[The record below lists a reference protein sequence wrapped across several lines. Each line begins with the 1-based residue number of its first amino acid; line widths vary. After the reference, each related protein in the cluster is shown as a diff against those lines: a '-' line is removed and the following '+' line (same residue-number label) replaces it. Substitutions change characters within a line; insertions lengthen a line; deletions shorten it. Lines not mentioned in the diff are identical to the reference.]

1 MSRRSVGV
9 LPRVTASAALA
20 VAALGVAAIPAG
32 AWGGWSGG
40 SGGTTLTPFTQPLK
54 IPAVLQPSRTDAT
67 TDYYNVNIQSGT
79 ANIIPGKTTP
89 VWTYNG
95 SFPGPTIVANQGR
108 PVSVH
113 VTNQLGEAMS
123 VHLHGGHT
131 PSLYDGLPNDLVA
144 LGASKDYNYPS
155 TESARTMWYHDHA
168 RDVTARHVWNG
179 LAGMYI
185 MHDAQEQAL
194 NLPSGAYD
202 VPLMML
208 NRAFNSDGTMPYQDG
223 SGDTMLVN
231 GVPQPY
237 FKVEARKYRFRM
249 LDASNDDF
257 YNLSLSNSQAM
268 VQVANEGGLL
278 PAPVSRTTVSLTPAE
293 RADVVIDFSK
303 VAVGTS
309 VKLTSGSSWRSG
321 GDVMRFDVVARTGT
335 DTSTVPATLKGP
347 MTKLSATGAPSRT
360 FTLDRGY
367 GGAKWQINGHG
378 YDPAIFDAQPKL
390 GGIEVWTFQ
399 NNTGDDHPLHV
410 HDVNFQ
416 VLNTNG
422 SAPTGADASWK
433 ETVNVPSRGSV
444 KVIAKFDDH
453 TGTYVFHCHRLE
465 HEDNMM
471 MTQFKVIP

>member
-1 MSRRSVGV
+1 M
-9 LPRVTASAALA
+9 TARFIGLTARLAAGAALA
-20 VAALGVAAIPAG
+20 AATLGVSAVSAA

-40 SGGTTLTPFTQPLK
+40 SGGGTLTPFTQPLK
-54 IPAVLQPSRTDAT
+54 IPGVLQPSRTDAT
-67 TDYYNVNIQSGT
+67 TDYYSVSVQAGT
-79 ANIIPGKTTP
+79 ANIVPGKATP

-95 SFPGPTIVANQGR
+95 SFPGPTIVANKGR

-123 VHLHGGHT
+123 VHLHGGHQ
-131 PSLYDGLPNDLVA
+131 PSIYDGLPNDLVA
-144 LGASKDYNYPS
+144 FGASKDYNYPAS
-155 TESARTMWYHDHA
+155 ETARTMWYHDHA

-179 LAGMYI
+179 LAGFYLI
-185 MHDAQEQAL
+185 HDSQEAAL
-194 NLPSGAYD
+194 NLPTGGFD
-202 VPLMML
+202 VPLMLM
-208 NRAFNSDGTMPYQDG
+208 NRAFSADGTMPYQDG

-237 FKVEARKYRFRM
+237 FRVEARKYRFR
-249 LDASNDDF
+249 LLNASNDDF
-257 YNLSLSNSQAM
+257 YSLSLGNSQAM

-278 PAPVSRTTVSLTPAE
+278 PAPVSRSTVSLAPAE
-293 RADVVIDFSK
+293 RADVVIDFSQ

-309 VKLTSGSSWRSG
+309 VKLTGGSGWRSG
-321 GDVMRFDVVARTGT
+321 GDVMRFDVVARSGA
-335 DTSTVPATLKGP
+335 DTSVVPATLRGP
-347 MTKLSATGAPSRT
+347 LAKLNTTGAPSRT
-360 FTLDRGY
+360 FTLDRSW

-378 YDPAIFDAQPKL
+378 YDPAIYDAQPRL
-390 GGIEVWTFQ
+390 GGTEIWTFK

-416 VLNTNG
+416 VLSTDG

-433 ETVNVPSRGSV
+433 ETVNVPSRGTV
-444 KVIAKFDDH
+444 KVAARFDDH

-471 MTQFKVIP
+471 MSQFKVIP

>member
-1 MSRRSVGV
+1 MSCRSVGV
-9 LPRVTASAALA
+9 LPRVAASAALA
-20 VAALGVAAIPAG
+20 VAALGVAAGPAS
-32 AWGGWSGG
+32 AWGGWSGS

-54 IPAVLQPSRTDAT
+54 IPPVLQPSRTDAT
-67 TDYYNVNIQSGT
+67 TDYYNVNIQSGS

-95 SFPGPTIVANQGR
+95 SFPGPTIVANKGR

-123 VHLHGGHT
+123 THLHGGHT
-131 PSLYDGLPNDLVA
+131 PSIFDGLPN
-144 LGASKDYNYPS
+144 
-155 TESARTMWYHDHA
+155 DHA

-202 VPLMML
+202 VPLIML

-223 SGDTMLVN
+223 SGDTLLVN

-237 FKVEARKYRFRM
+237 MKVEARKYRFRM
-249 LDASNDDF
+249 LNASNDDF
-257 YNLSLSNSQAM
+257 YEMSLSNSQAM

-278 PAPVSRTTVSLTPAE
+278 PAPVSRTMVPLTPAE

-309 VKLTSGSSWRSG
+309 VKLTSGNSWRSG
-321 GDVMRFDVVARTGT
+321 GDVMRFDVVAPTGN

-347 MTKLSATGAPSRT
+347 MPKLSTTGAPSRT

-378 YDPAIFDAQPKL
+378 YDTSIFDAQPKL